1 MIIIIIIIVIILLL
15 SLQFTNQ
22 LILFSDFCEFSA
34 SSHHLIIYISFFF
47 LDIIIFFSF
56 LFYVLLIFHDS
67 FEFQLII
74 KNIINHLYFHVY
86 IGGNHANG
94 TRMLSCIVSSIIIYL
109 CFFQIIVNY
118 FIIVLLY
125 RNKLF
130 LILILIFMAKFYKLY
145 YKMHHKILSGS
156 P

>member
-1 MIIIIIIIVIILLL
+1 MIIIIIIIIVIILLL

-34 SSHHLIIYISFFF
+34 FHIISFYF
-47 LDIIIFFSF
+47 LDIVICCFFPSC
-56 LFYVLLIFHDS
+56 YILLIFHNS

-74 KNIINHLYFHVY
+74 YQNIINHLLHLCLHYN

-109 CFFQIIVNY
+109 CLFQNIVNY

-130 LILILIFMAKFYKLY
+130 LILILFLFYFQ
-145 YKMHHKILSGS
+145 KMMQ
-156 P
+156 